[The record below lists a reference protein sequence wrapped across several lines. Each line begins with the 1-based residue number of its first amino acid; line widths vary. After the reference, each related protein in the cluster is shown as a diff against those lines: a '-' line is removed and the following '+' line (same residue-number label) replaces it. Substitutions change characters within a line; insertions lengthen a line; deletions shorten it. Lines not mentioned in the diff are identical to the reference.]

1 MFVGICMAL
10 SLLTVAHKVSELSLI
25 VSLSVFKSC
34 TVSCIKET
42 VLGLQQVDVLSHLQN
57 SEQAI
62 WADEQLHIKFVR
74 RMGCHCCSCC

>member
-10 SLLTVAHKVSELSLI
+10 SLLIVRHYRSHNVSELSLI
-25 VSLSVFKSC
+25 LSLSVFKSC
-34 TVSCIKET
+34 TVSCTKET

-62 WADEQLHIKFVR
+62 
-74 RMGCHCCSCC
+74 